1 MFTIAMTSFREVVL
15 RLLKKGK
22 CKDCGKKCD
31 MEVKKTFCVL
41 KIFFVPVCKFSVNY
55 EMRCTECGH
64 GTIVSKEIGKKL
76 EQDASYNVKYSDLAS
91 GQEIERTYE
100 RMV

>member
-1 MFTIAMTSFREVVL
+1 MFTIAMTSFKEVVL
-15 RLLKKGK
+15 RLIKKAK

-41 KIFFVPVCKFSVNY
+41 KIFFIPVHKFAINY

-64 GTIVSKEIGKKL
+64 GIVVPTETGKKI
-76 EQDASYNVKYSDLAS
+76 EKDENYNVKYSDLSS

-100 RMV
+100 RML